1 MTSTKGQHG
10 KKHFRGIAFIVMA
23 VLCFAALDTTT
34 KLVALV
40 APAAM
45 LMWVRFLFQT
55 VVTCG
60 VLLPSRGV
68 TLFRTRRPGLQFLR
82 GVLLLLCSV
91 SAFFSLLFMPVGEFT
106 AIMMITPLII
116 TVIGAL
122 LLHEPVSWLRWLC
135 VVSGF
140 VGCVVVIRPGSE
152 TFHWAMLLPFLLV
165 AANTGYQVLTSRLT
179 KTDDPGTLHFYT
191 GLVGLLMT
199 TLVLPFVWQTLP
211 LKVWGT
217 FVLIAGFSSLGHF
230 LLILAYSRAPVVV
243 LTPYLYLQVGFAA
256 LGGWLVFSHL
266 PDSWSMVGIA
276 IITASGVFGTWL
288 TAREARLAH
297 SSAIILIARKP

>member
-1 MTSTKGQHG
+1 MTSAKAGRG
-10 KKHFRGIAFIVMA
+10 NRHFRGIAFIVVA
-23 VLCFAALDTTT
+23 VMCFAALDTTT
-34 KLVALV
+34 KLVALA

-60 VLLPSRGV
+60 VLLPSRGLA
-68 TLFRTRRPGLQFLR
+68 LFRTRKPGLQFLR

-106 AIMMITPLII
+106 AIIMITPLII

-122 LLHEPVSWLRWLC
+122 LLREPVSWLRWLC

-140 VGCVVVIRPGSE
+140 VGCMVVIRPGSE
-152 TFHWAMLLPFLLV
+152 TFHWAMLLPLLLV
-165 AANTGYQVLTSRLT
+165 AANTGYQVLTSHLT

-191 GLVGLLMT
+191 GLVGLLMA

-211 LKVWGT
+211 WQVWGT
-217 FVLIAGFSSLGHF
+217 LILVGAFGSLGHF
-230 LLILAYSRAPVVV
+230 LLILAYARAPVVV

-266 PDSWSMVGIA
+266 PDALGMIGIA

-288 TAREARLAH
+288 TGRDARVPAQPVL
-297 SSAIILIARKP
+297 LRK